1 MLFDLLPKE
10 WQLAIPAAK
19 EILDGLKL
27 EGPYIPKQ
35 EDIFAAFVQ
44 PISEIKICIIG
55 QDPYPNPEHAM
66 GLAFSIPEVI
76 AELPPTLKNIF
87 KELESDVGFTPS
99 NGDLSQWQNR
109 GVMLLNTSLTTI
121 PNLSQGHSKLGWDKF
136 TNEVVSYLAKLPVV
150 FILWGK
156 NAQALARFI
165 PESNC
170 LISVHPSPLSSY
182 RGFFGSKPFSRANK
196 RLAELGIS
204 SVDWKI

>member
-27 EGPYIPKQ
+27 EGPYIPKP
-35 EDIFAAFVQ
+35 ENIFASFVQ

-66 GLAFSIPEVI
+66 GLAFSIPPNVPN
-76 AELPPTLKNIF
+76 LPPTLKNIF
-87 KELESDVGFTPS
+87 KELESDLGFTPS
-99 NGDLSQWQNR
+99 NGDLSQWQAR

-121 PNLSQGHSKLGWDKF
+121 PNLSQGHSKLGWEKF
-136 TNEVVSYLAKLPVV
+136 TNEVVAYLAKFPVV

-156 NAQALARFI
+156 SAEALARFI

-170 LISVHPSPLSSY
+170 LIGVHPSPLSSY

>member
-10 WQLAIPAAK
+10 WQSAIPAAR
-19 EILDGLKL
+19 EILDRLDLK
-27 EGPYIPKQ
+27 EPFIPKR
-35 EDIFAAFVQ
+35 ESIFAAFAQ

-66 GLAFSIPEVI
+66 GLAFSVPRDVSN
-76 AELPPTLKNIF
+76 LPPTLRNIF
-87 KELESDVGFTPS
+87 QELESDVGITPL
-99 NGDLSQWQNR
+99 NGDLSKWQSR

-121 PNLSQGHSKLGWDKF
+121 PNLSQGHSKVGWDKF
-136 TNEVVSYLAKLPVV
+136 TNEVVAYLAKRPVV

-156 NAQALARFI
+156 SAEALARFI
-165 PESNC
+165 PEDNC
-170 LISVHPSPLSSY
+170 LIGVHPSPLSSY
-182 RGFFGSKPFSRANK
+182 RGFFGSKPFSGANN

>member
-35 EDIFAAFVQ
+35 ENIFAAFRQ